1 LFDLLGD
8 AEERMGNSRGA
19 IDAFSRKLDLKP
31 YDVYANVKLG
41 SLYDT
46 LGKEDTAAAHF
57 SAALAME
64 RHDSAAG
71 RVRLAELI
79 CRRGEG
85 DGARRLLEG
94 GMRVHHSDWML
105 RNSLGIAHASS
116 GDRVAA
122 AREFQA
128 AIEAGG
134 GEVLRYNMR
143 VLLGLVR
150 TGTGKNPEFIG
161 PSRYDWIEER
171 LERGRY
177 EMKFGSRERAIA
189 EFQSILNKYPQFP
202 PAFSYLAMCYAR
214 TGQPETTGG
223 AGMGQRHDYHR

>member
-1 LFDLLGD
+1 
-8 AEERMGNSRGA
+8 
-19 IDAFSRKLDLKP
+19 
-31 YDVYANVKLG
+31 
-41 SLYDT
+41 
-46 LGKEDTAAAHF
+46 
-57 SAALAME
+57 
-64 RHDSAAG
+64 
-71 RVRLAELI
+71 
-79 CRRGEG
+79 
-85 DGARRLLEG
+85 
-94 GMRVHHSDWML
+94 ML